1 MAEVVF
7 FVPKAEREAK
17 QNLADFIELCRDRL
31 TVFGE
36 DLDWN
41 SNAWRGAVNFTVRGA
56 PARGYRPDQILNV
69 EILPF
74 AKAYVR
80 YQQGIR
86 PSKLFNEVK
95 ALRCIEP
102 ALLSVK
108 GVADITLVDNTVMDV
123 AGGLARDYGASSYQ
137 AGKALEKLVKF
148 LNESRIIPRR
158 VEWKNSISKPREID
172 RTDPETKAKRAAKL
186 PTDFQLE
193 CMAEM
198 FANNPQHPRDRFTT
212 SIFALLMSAP
222 SRITEVQELPLNVF
236 HREKDNKG
244 VEHLGLRFF
253 AGKGFGWD
261 IKFIPEYIEDIT
273 EEAIRRLIDL
283 SAEGRALARWYETN
297 PSEFYR
303 HDECPNVPEDA
314 PLTDREVC
322 LALGINVDTDRS
334 NIDAYFKKY
343 APYQQLKKRREPLTL
358 EFLNSY
364 CHSVLPKGFPW
375 LDVERKLKYSEAL
388 CCYRAHEFRLD
399 LTTSRVKLWVP
410 GKSLFSTDLN
420 FIPGQER
427 SIWTRNGYK
436 NPDGSEMT
444 LTSHAIR
451 HLLNTAAQ
459 RGKLGQLDIARWSGR
474 ANVHQNAVYNHM
486 TEDEYIT
493 ISENALPEGALEKIH
508 ANVPVTIADLDA
520 VGDAIAHVTIYGFCV
535 HDYSMMPCQKHM
547 DCLNCTEHA
556 CVKGDAAKLEQ
567 LQQQRRLTQVQLDK
581 ARTADASGYFGAD
594 RWSQHQLKTLE
605 RLDQLIEIM
614 ENPDIRD
621 GSVIMLNND
630 QEYSPLKREIAARQ
644 NIKQL
649 SEPVTELPLLDFA
662 MDMF

>member
-1 MAEVVF
+1 MPEIVF
-7 FVPKAEREAK
+7 FIPKAEKEAK

-41 SNAWRGAVNFTVRGA
+41 SNAWPKVVNFTVKGA
-56 PARGYRPDQILNV
+56 PSRGYRPDQILNA

-80 YQQGIR
+80 YQQGIK
-86 PSKLFNEVK
+86 PSQLFNEMK

-108 GVADITLVDNTVMDV
+108 GVADITLVDSTVMDI
-123 AGGLARDYGASSYQ
+123 AGGFARQYNATGYQ

-148 LNESRIIPRR
+148 LNESKIIPRR
-158 VEWKNSISKPREID
+158 VEWRNSISKPSEID
-172 RTDPETKAKRAAKL
+172 RTDPETKEKRAKKL

-193 CMAEM
+193 SMAEM

-222 SRITEVQELPLNVF
+222 SRITEVQKLPLNVF
-236 HREKDNKG
+236 HRERDKEG

-253 AGKGFGWD
+253 AGKGYAWD
-261 IKFIPEYIEDIT
+261 IKFVPEYIEDIT
-273 EEAIRRLIDL
+273 EEAVRRLTDL

-297 PSEFYR
+297 PSKFYR

-314 PLTDREVC
+314 PLTDSQVC
-322 LALGINVDTDRS
+322 LALGLSADGGKA
-334 NIDAYFKKY
+334 NIDPYFAKY
-343 APYQQLKKRREPLTL
+343 KPYQQYRKTREPLTL
-358 EFLNSY
+358 AFLNEY

-399 LTTSRVKLWVP
+399 LTTSRVKLWAP

-444 LTSHAIR
+444 MTSHALR

-459 RGKLGQLDIARWSGR
+459 RGKLGQLDISRWSGR
-474 ANVHQNAVYNHM
+474 ANLHQNAVYNHM
-486 TEDEYIT
+486 TEDEYVK
-493 ISENALPEGALEKIH
+493 ISENALPEGVLEKVH
-508 ANVPVTIADLDA
+508 ANVPVTLADLDA

-535 HDYSMMPCQKHM
+535 HDHSMTPCQKHM

-556 CVKGDAAKLEQ
+556 CVKGDAEKLER
-567 LQQQRRLTQVQLDK
+567 LKLQRRLTQVQLDK
-581 ARTADASGYFGAD
+581 AKAADASGYFGAD

-605 RLDQLIEIM
+605 RLDQLIKIM

-644 NIKQL
+644 GIKRL
-649 SEPVTELPLLDFA
+649 AEPVAELPLLDFA